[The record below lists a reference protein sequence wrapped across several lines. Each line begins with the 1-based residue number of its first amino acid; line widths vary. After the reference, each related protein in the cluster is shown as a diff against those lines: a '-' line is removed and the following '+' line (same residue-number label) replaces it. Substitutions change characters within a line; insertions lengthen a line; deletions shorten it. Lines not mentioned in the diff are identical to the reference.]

1 MSEFPEID
9 LYTEVDDEL
18 FDELAHL
25 VGEKIV
31 HVEIW
36 EESLGDVLSGDAEA
50 DQAGHNSAQDAF
62 DIDLYLESGIYFEL
76 YSTLCFPTLEGDPL
90 TGLATVQSRLTTLTK
105 EELWLEEIAVDEED
119 ALILVLGQRQT
130 PQLYLL
136 ISAWSVGE
144 WDELP

>member
-18 FDELAHL
+18 YEELAAL

-36 EESLGDVLSGDAEA
+36 EESLGDVMAGDEEEASG
-50 DQAGHNSAQDAF
+50 QIGF
-62 DIDLYLESGIYFEL
+62 DIDLYLEGGIYFEL
-76 YSTLCFPTLEGDPL
+76 YSTVCYPTIESDPLEGL
-90 TGLATVQSRLTTLTK
+90 STVQTRLTSLVK
-105 EELWLEEIAVDEED
+105 SGVWLEEVAVDDENS
-119 ALILVLGQRQT
+119 LILVLAQRQK

-136 ISAWSVGE
+136 IGAWTVGE
-144 WDELP
+144 WDELPEG

>member
-36 EESLGDVLSGDAEA
+36 EESLGDVLGGDDEDAP
-50 DQAGHNSAQDAF
+50 AGNKPAQSAF
-62 DIDLYLESGIYFEL
+62 DIDLYLEGGIYFEL
-76 YSTLCFPTLEGDPL
+76 YSTFCFPTLEGDPL
-90 TGLATVQSRLTTLTK
+90 VELATVQNRLTTLIK
-105 EELWLEEIAVDEED
+105 EEVWLEEIAVDEED

>member
-18 FDELAHL
+18 YEELAAL

-36 EESLGDVLSGDAEA
+36 EESLGDVMAGEEEEASG
-50 DQAGHNSAQDAF
+50 QIGF
-62 DIDLYLESGIYFEL
+62 DIDLYLEGGIYFEL
-76 YSTLCFPTLEGDPL
+76 YSTVCYPTIESDPLEGL
-90 TGLATVQSRLTTLTK
+90 STVQTRLTSLVK
-105 EELWLEEIAVDEED
+105 SGVWLEEVAVDDENS
-119 ALILVLGQRQT
+119 LILVLAQRQK

-136 ISAWSVGE
+136 IGAWTVGE
-144 WDELP
+144 WDELPEG